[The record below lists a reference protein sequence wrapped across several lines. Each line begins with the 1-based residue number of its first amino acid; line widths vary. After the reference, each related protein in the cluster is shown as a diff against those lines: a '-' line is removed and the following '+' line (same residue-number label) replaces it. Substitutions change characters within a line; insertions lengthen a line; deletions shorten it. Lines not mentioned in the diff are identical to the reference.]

1 MPSCVCRKSISN
13 TTGKRIFLVTT
24 SCNRNMLLLIAME
37 RVVVPKAIRGLSS
50 APETENWIGC
60 SGGME
65 DSE

>member
-1 MPSCVCRKSISN
+1 MSLCVRRKWISN
-13 TTGKRIFLVTT
+13 ATGKRIFLVTT
-24 SCNRNMLLLIAME
+24 SCTQNVLLLIAME
-37 RVVVPKAIRGLSS
+37 KVAVPNTARDLSS